1 MKHNKNSVVVE
12 NFISTIK
19 ITNLTPQT
27 WVIKPICKANRIQT
41 KCKQLKNNIKYNSK
55 QAKEIRIWGG

>member
-12 NFISTIK
+12 NFISTIE

-27 WVIKPICKANRIQT
+27 QTWIIKPICRANRKQNT
-41 KCKQLKNNIKYNSK
+41 KTIKVKQNIYKY
-55 QAKEIRIWGG
+55 